1 MWLIPNPVSLDFNNF
16 VAPVFHRCI
25 RPVSHLYIDEI
36 SYNRFNNV
44 KTWTNKVNR
53 FMNKNKL
60 KSKQRYH
67 HLRYMENCPPEN
79 YLPENCPAET
89 PPPPHEKNLSPYE
102 RSPLWKLP
110 PEVCPRENWPLEKL
124 PPGKI
129 IPNEIPSPLINHT
142 NERKSKIT
150 KFFALKKALQYN
162 ILIKI
167 TKVLFDTQMISHKIL
182 GLDTFFTEWK
192 KNPKIERKRKSPSGM
207 YLPVVQVK

>member
-79 YLPENCPAET
+79 YLPENCPPEKS
-89 PPPPHEKNLSPYE
+89 PPWKEPLPIWTLSPVKITP
-102 RSPLWKLP
+102 RTLP
-110 PEVCPRENWPLEKL
+110 PRKL
-124 PPGKI
+124 APGKI
-129 IPNEIPSPLINHT
+129 TPWENYPQWNPFPT
-142 NERKSKIT
+142 YKSYK
-150 KFFALKKALQYN
+150 
-162 ILIKI
+162 
-167 TKVLFDTQMISHKIL
+167 
-182 GLDTFFTEWK
+182 WK
-192 KNPKIERKRKSPSGM
+192 KKQNYKIFCLEESFAIQHPYQNNQGPLW
-207 YLPVVQVK
+207 YTDDLT

>member
-25 RPVSHLYIDEI
+25 RPVSHLYIDGI

-44 KTWTNKVNR
+44 KTWRNKINR

-60 KSKQRYH
+60 KSKQRCH
-67 HLRYMENCPPEN
+67 HLRYMENCPPETKPPEDS
-79 YLPENCPAET
+79 LPENCPPEKS
-89 PPPPHEKNLSPYE
+89 PSPHENNPSPYE

-110 PEVCPRENWPLEKL
+110 PEICPRENWPLEKL

-142 NERKSKIT
+142 NERKTKLQNFLPWRKLRNTTPLSK
-150 KFFALKKALQYN
+150 
-162 ILIKI
+162 
-167 TKVLFDTQMISHKIL
+167 
-182 GLDTFFTEWK
+182 
-192 KNPKIERKRKSPSGM
+192 
-207 YLPVVQVK
+207 

>member
-44 KTWTNKVNR
+44 KTRTNKVNR

-79 YLPENCPAET
+79 YLQENCPPEKS
-89 PPPPHEKNLSPYE
+89 PPPWKEPLPIWTLSPVKITP
-102 RSPLWKLP
+102 RTLP
-110 PEVCPRENWPLEKL
+110 PRKL
-124 PPGKI
+124 APGKI

-192 KNPKIERKRKSPSGM
+192 KNPKIERKRKSPIGM
-207 YLPVVQVK
+207 YLPVVQVKQN

>member
-79 YLPENCPAET
+79 YLPENCPPEKSPPMKRT
-89 PPPPHEKNLSPYE
+89 PPHMNALPCENYPQNFAPEKIGPWKNYPLGKLSPMK
-102 RSPLWKLP
+102 SLP
-110 PEVCPRENWPLEKL
+110 HL
-124 PPGKI
+124 
-129 IPNEIPSPLINHT
+129 
-142 NERKSKIT
+142 
-150 KFFALKKALQYN
+150 
-162 ILIKI
+162 
-167 TKVLFDTQMISHKIL
+167 
-182 GLDTFFTEWK
+182 
-192 KNPKIERKRKSPSGM
+192 
-207 YLPVVQVK
+207 